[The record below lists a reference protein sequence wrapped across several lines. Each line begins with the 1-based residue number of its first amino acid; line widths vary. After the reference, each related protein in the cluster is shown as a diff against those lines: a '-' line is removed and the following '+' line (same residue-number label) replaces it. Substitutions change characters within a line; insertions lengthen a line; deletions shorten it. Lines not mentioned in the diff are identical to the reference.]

1 MTKRFPYSALW
12 AGLVASFAAHGASL
26 EAFDRV
32 LAGSYRDMLH
42 DAKTAYDGKR
52 YDEAL
57 PLFTKAACAGDKES
71 QLMLGR
77 MHLVGE
83 GTVRDDI
90 LGYAWMNVGV
100 EVPFSTYPALV
111 AKIENSFSAEQRK
124 IADAE
129 AKAKIDAYGLRAT
142 NMSCNK
148 SASRGGH
155 IIDSV
160 TCTPQ
165 VEGTSALLK
174 RCMDTAVPAK
184 P

>member
-1 MTKRFPYSALW
+1 MRQAFHSIVAAALL
-12 AGLVASFAAHGASL
+12 GIVAAQAAEP

-32 LAGSYRDMLH
+32 FADAYRDMLH
-42 DAKTAYDGKR
+42 DGASAYDGKH
-52 YDEAL
+52 YEKAFAL
-57 PLFTKAACAGDKES
+57 VKKGACAGDKES

-77 MHLVGE
+77 MYLLGQ
-83 GTVRDDI
+83 GTGRDDI
-90 LGYAWMNVGV
+90 LGYAWMKVGV

-111 AKIENSFSAEQRK
+111 AKIESSFTGEQRK
-124 IADAE
+124 IAESE
-129 AKAKIDAYGLRAT
+129 AKAKVDAYGLRAT
-142 NMSCNK
+142 NMSCSK

-165 VEGTSALLK
+165 YAGSSALLK
-174 RCMDTAVPAK
+174 RCMDSPVPAK